1 MIFTPAVRLP
11 ETLSPH
17 PLFFVC
23 HERGLAVRR
32 DRSRGLLPDEA
43 EVRTLGRDA
52 TQALYQGRLGDQD
65 CLAFALEEE
74 PKNDEAAAGPR
85 GAPAA
90 GAALEVEGLR
100 KLWGALDEDLFF
112 AAGRAMQIALWAQ
125 THRFCGRCGAETRRD
140 ERERCARCPRCGLG
154 SYPRISP
161 AIIVLVRRGE
171 EALLARSPRLP
182 AGTYSTLAGFVDVGE
197 SLEETLAREVREEVG
212 IEVKNPRYFGSQPWP
227 FPHSLMLGF
236 MAEYAGGVI
245 AVDGDEILD
254 ARWFRADALPQ
265 VPPPLSIA
273 RKLIDAW
280 ISEAT
285 GRAAAR

>member
-17 PLFFVC
+17 PWFFLC

-43 EVRTLGRDA
+43 EVRALGLDP
-52 TQALYQGRLGDQD
+52 TQALYLGKLRDQD
-65 CLAFALEEE
+65 CLAFALDAE
-74 PKNDEAAAGPR
+74 PKDDEPSTAPR
-85 GAPAA
+85 GAKAA
-90 GAALEVEGLR
+90 FAALEVEGLR

-125 THRFCGRCGAETRRD
+125 THRFCGRCGGETRRD
-140 ERERCARCPRCGLG
+140 ERERCARCPRCGLS

-161 AIIVLVRRGE
+161 AIIVLVRRGD

-182 AGTYSTLAGFVDVGE
+182 AGYYSTLAGFVDVGE
-197 SLEETLAREVREEVG
+197 TLEETLAREVREEVG
-212 IEVKNPRYFGSQPWP
+212 IAVKNPRYFGSQPWP

-280 ISEAT
+280 VSEVT